1 MFSDLGETSHCCAGY
16 SIVGAMFTL
25 WVGIMLTKQPFFI
38 GGIEDV
44 EVAASS
50 AYGAFFMFM
59 FVFVL
64 SAVGMYYDANYG
76 KKASS
81 VDEDNEIEYQLAGG
95 QEFPNYGASS

>member
-1 MFSDLGETSHCCAGY
+1 
-16 SIVGAMFTL
+16 
-25 WVGIMLTKQPFFI
+25 MLTKQPFFI

>member
-1 MFSDLGETSHCCAGY
+1 
-16 SIVGAMFTL
+16 
-25 WVGIMLTKQPFFI
+25 MLTKQPFFI

-50 AYGAFFMFM
+50 AYGAFTMFM

-64 SAVGMYYDANYG
+64 SACGMYYDANYG
-76 KKASS
+76 KKATSE
-81 VDEDNEIEYQLAGG
+81 EDDGIEYHLAGG